1 MLVLAASLFFT
12 TPVPLDMPRA
22 TAYLVTENGKRRLE
36 DRFVRLD
43 LWTSRTVVGC
53 WMDDDGRFFT
63 LARLAVMPPSIGAEA
78 TVTRVGYSAENAL
91 FDKKKAVARSGPQA
105 EAFRAAIA
113 LLSPAR
119 PTGRGTPPH
128 QMCRGYDDIDYW
140 HGTNESAIVCTF
152 LPAKSDTWYL
162 AVWELAPD
170 DEFDDCL
177 RDFER
182 EFLEKDFKEFAK
194 THPCEDVAPAARMS
208 EAKKRRQRKPSER
221 EELRRDARHAVAAF
235 DNWHVTDAEEFSV
248 LDDMPGN
255 AAFISALTNELTVF
269 RRKYSAALPTKI
281 DGTNVLCVARVF
293 ADRAEYL
300 EALIADDKT
309 NMLWSAGYWS
319 PSRREIVSYLPD
331 KCEAQLLRT
340 FRHEAFHQ
348 YLSYA
353 TAMIGASPW
362 LNEGYAQYFED
373 EKSFDWGL
381 GARPDEE
388 ELKRFAARLPALF
401 EMDYGE
407 FYEEESRGLNYRLA
421 WSVAVFLEKGAREVR
436 HDPFRNLK
444 ADYFEALFNTQ
455 DMRKATA
462 AAFKDQD
469 TMKLFV
475 EEWLEFWKE
484 R

>member
-1 MLVLAASLFFT
+1 MVILAASLFFT
-12 TPVPLDMPRA
+12 NPAPLEMPRA
-22 TAYLVTENGKRRLE
+22 DAYFVTEGGTRRLE
-36 DRFVRLD
+36 DRYVRLD

-53 WMDDDGRFFT
+53 WIDDDGRFFT
-63 LARLAVMPPSIGAEA
+63 LARLSVMPPSVGGDA

-91 FDKKKAVARSGPQA
+91 FDKKKVVARSGPQV
-105 EAFRAAIA
+105 EAFHAAIG
-113 LLSPAR
+113 LLSPVM
-119 PTGRGTPPH
+119 PMGRGVPPH
-128 QMCRGYDDIDYW
+128 QMCRGYADIDYW
-140 HGTNESAIVCTF
+140 HGTNETAIVCTF
-152 LPAKSDTWYL
+152 LPENSDTWYL

-170 DEFDDCL
+170 DVFDDCV
-177 RDFER
+177 RTFER

-194 THPCEDVAPAARMS
+194 THPCEDVAIATRGS
-208 EAKKRRQRKPSER
+208 SAKKRRQRKPSER
-221 EELRRDARHAVAAF
+221 EELRRDARHSVSAY
-235 DNWHVTDAEEFSV
+235 DGWHVTDAEEFSV
-248 LDDMPGN
+248 LDDLPGN
-255 AAFISALTNELTVF
+255 ASFIAALTNELTVF

-300 EALIADDKT
+300 EALIADGKT
-309 NMLWSAGYWS
+309 NMVWTGGYWS
-319 PSRREIVSYLPD
+319 PSRREIVSHLPG
-331 KCEAQLLRT
+331 KSEAQLLRI

-353 TAMIGASPW
+353 TAMISASPW

-373 EKSFDWGL
+373 ENSFDWGL

-388 ELKRFAARLPALF
+388 KLKHFAALLPALL
-401 EMDYGE
+401 MKDYGE
-407 FYEEESRGLNYRLA
+407 FYDEESRGLNYRLA
-421 WSVAVFLEKGAREVR
+421 WSIAVFLEKGAREVR
-436 HDPFRNLK
+436 HDPFRTLK

-462 AAFKDQD
+462 AAFRDQD
-469 TMKLFV
+469 TLKLFV